1 MALQRIKGQE
11 VSVILVVAGVM
22 QDEITDIKS
31 FDVTR
36 EFESTEEGYLGE
48 TANRYD
54 EFYKG
59 YSGSMEL
66 NFGSRAVFD
75 LMTSIQDRAQR
86 REPGTVI
93 NIKATLNFP
102 SGERRKVLLQDA
114 FFDSIPMSF
123 GSRGDYG
130 TVSLS
135 FKGADVRVI

>member
-11 VSVILVVAGVM
+11 VEVILVLNGVV
-22 QDEITDIKS
+22 QDSITDVRS
-31 FDVTR
+31 FDVGR
-36 EFESTEEGYLGE
+36 EFETTEEGYLGE
-48 TANRYD
+48 KANRYD

-59 YSGSMEL
+59 YTGSIEL
-66 NFGSRAVFD
+66 NFGSPDVFD
-75 LMTSIQDRAQR
+75 LMQSIQDRAQR
-86 REPGTVI
+86 REPGTLI

-102 SGERRKVLLQDA
+102 SGERRRVLLQDA

-135 FKGADVRVI
+135 FKGADVRVL